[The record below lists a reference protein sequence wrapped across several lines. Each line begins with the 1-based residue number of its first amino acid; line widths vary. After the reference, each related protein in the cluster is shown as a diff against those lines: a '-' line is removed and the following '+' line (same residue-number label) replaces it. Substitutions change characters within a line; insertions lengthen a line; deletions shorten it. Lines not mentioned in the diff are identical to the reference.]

1 MSNTNPFIQCPDCV
15 ENRNKLR
22 AIVLD
27 CFPTERVKANLMVIS
42 FDAGIASSI
51 QRANTLDPILRTRLL
66 KTLTEDYGI
75 ADHHATWVVDFWLL
89 HYGKEVLGKDYRLST
104 QVALPV
110 TNKPKSV
117 KPIHAAPIHN
127 SAPQLVPSGFID
139 VAKMKDGEKIPA
151 DRIILDNDGMSKY
164 GIKSFRLSARL
175 TNLISNEAFLQVGG
189 EYEGT
194 PKKTLVILIMT
205 YNERGE
211 LINLLNGEE
220 IDEKSKGRKNFS
232 SIITVPKDEHI
243 SCVKVKLIP
252 DPVWLDN

>member
-1 MSNTNPFIQCPDCV
+1 MSNANPFIQCPDCV

-27 CFPTERVKANLMVIS
+27 YFPTERVKANLIVIS

-51 QRANTLDPILRTRLL
+51 QRANTIDSILRTRLL
-66 KTLTEDYGI
+66 KTLTDDYGI
-75 ADHHATWVVDFWLL
+75 ADHYAAWTVDFWLL
-89 HYGKEVLGKDYRLST
+89 HYGKEALGKQYS
-104 QVALPV
+104 LPKQ
-110 TNKPKSV
+110 TASPAANKPKPGKTPKATPLHNYPQNSV
-117 KPIHAAPIHN
+117 P
-127 SAPQLVPSGFID
+127 VGFID

-151 DRIILDNDGMSKY
+151 DRIILDNDSMSKY
-164 GIKSFRLSARL
+164 GVKSFRLSARL

-243 SCVKVKLIP
+243 SCVKVKFIP